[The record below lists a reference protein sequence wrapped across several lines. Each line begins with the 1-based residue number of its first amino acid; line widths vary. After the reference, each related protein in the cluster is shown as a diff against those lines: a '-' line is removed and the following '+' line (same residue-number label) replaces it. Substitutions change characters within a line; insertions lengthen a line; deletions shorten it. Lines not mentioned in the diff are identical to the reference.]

1 MTGIINSE
9 TAPFYLAA
17 SKDGMTAA
25 PLDIS
30 NISGKRILITGAG
43 GFIGRKLA
51 MQLVKKGAE
60 VHGTS
65 RAERSND
72 RLPITWWQGSF
83 EDIDT
88 GRSIMNKARPDIIF
102 HLSGMV
108 TAVNRMENILPA
120 YHSLLT
126 STVNLL
132 TLAGSQN
139 CERILIIGS
148 SNEPVGMDP
157 NSPYAAAKCASSMY
171 GRLFNRLYDLPVVIA
186 RPFVGYG
193 PGQPADKLIPYVIS
207 QLING
212 QPPKLSSGTW
222 KTDWIYID
230 DLVEGVLRCALV
242 AGIEG
247 CTIDIGTGQLAS
259 VREIVEKIVI
269 FLEPS
274 MTPQFGALPDRFSEH
289 TPVANTAYAWD
300 KIRWKASVSLNEGLK
315 RTVAEAAMSNG
326 ILI

>member
-1 MTGIINSE
+1 LLRFIV
-9 TAPFYLAA
+9 
-17 SKDGMTAA
+17 GMTAI
-25 PLDIS
+25 PFDIS

-51 MQLVKKGAE
+51 SQLIKKGAE

-65 RAERSND
+65 RSERNGD

-83 EDIDT
+83 EDLDT
-88 GRSIMNKARPDIIF
+88 GRKIMENARPDIIV

-108 TAVNRMENILPA
+108 TAVNRMENVLPA

-132 TLAGSQN
+132 TLAGN
-139 CERILIIGS
+139 ARCERILIIGS

-157 NSPYAAAKCASSMY
+157 NSPYAAAKFASSMY
-171 GRLFNRLYDLPVVIA
+171 GRMFNRLYELPVVIA

-193 PGQPADKLIPYVIS
+193 PGQPADKIIPYVIS

-212 QPPKLSSGTW
+212 EQPKLSSGSW
-222 KTDWIYID
+222 KTDWVYID
-230 DLVEGVLRCALV
+230 DMVEGVLRCALMP
-242 AGIEG
+242 GIEG
-247 CTIDIGTGQLAS
+247 CTIDIGTGELTS

-269 FLEPS
+269 LLEPS
-274 MTPQFGALPDRFSEH
+274 VNPQFGALPDRFSEH
-289 TPVANTAYAWD
+289 TPVANTSYTWE

-315 RTVAEAAMSNG
+315 RTVAEVAISNG

>member
-1 MTGIINSE
+1 
-9 TAPFYLAA
+9 
-17 SKDGMTAA
+17 MTAT
-25 PLDIS
+25 LTDIY

-43 GFIGRKLA
+43 GFIGRRLA
-51 MQLVKKGAE
+51 SELVKKGAE

-65 RAERSND
+65 RTERNGD
-72 RLPITWWQGSF
+72 RLPITWWKGSF

-88 GRSIMNKARPDIIF
+88 ARTTLNEVRPDIIF

-120 YHSLLT
+120 YHSLIT

-132 TLAGSQN
+132 TLSADLN

-148 SNEPVGMDP
+148 SNEPVGQDP
-157 NSPYAAAKCASSMY
+157 NSPYAAAKWASSMY
-171 GRLFNRLYDLPVVIA
+171 GRLFNRLYDSPVVIA

-212 QPPKLSSGTW
+212 EQPKLSSGSW

-230 DLVEGVLRCALV
+230 DMVEGVLRCALV
-242 AGIEG
+242 PGIEG
-247 CTIDIGTGQLAS
+247 CTVDIGTGELTS
-259 VREIVEKIVI
+259 VRDIVEKIVTL
-269 FLEPS
+269 LEP
-274 MTPQFGALPDRFSEH
+274 TVKPQFGVLPDRFSEH
-289 TPVANTAYAWD
+289 TPVANTSYSWE
-300 KIRWKASVSLNEGLK
+300 KLHWKATTNLDEGLR
-315 RTVAEAAMSNG
+315 RTVAELAMSNG